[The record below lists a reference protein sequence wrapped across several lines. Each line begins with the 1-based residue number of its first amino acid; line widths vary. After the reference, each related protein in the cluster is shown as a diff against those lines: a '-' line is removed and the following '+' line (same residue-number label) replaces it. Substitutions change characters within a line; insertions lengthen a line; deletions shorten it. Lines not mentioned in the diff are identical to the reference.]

1 MTIRK
6 FVAGDRVQKRSGG
19 PIMIVQKYCLRQHV
33 FGGILIVVMMSN
45 VFGTKTE
52 EENLLFLT
60 NAPCLKFQF
69 FRHHPMSIITLVTL
83 VNLAFQH
90 KNFRILYNE
99 IEWWG
104 QNSTISS

>member
-33 FGGILIVVMMSN
+33 FGGNSHS
-45 VFGTKTE
+45 G
-52 EENLLFLT
+52 
-60 NAPCLKFQF
+60 QF

-90 KNFRILYNE
+90 KKF
-99 IEWWG
+99 
-104 QNSTISS
+104 QNLVQ